1 MEGCWHWR
9 ERGAT
14 WSGCYVTTHV
24 SVDCWVGYLEMFV
37 SRSLQLVK
45 KRLVENFL
53 FTIERLAWM
62 LVDHCVQFTLVGLA
76 CASGS

>member
-1 MEGCWHWR
+1 M
-9 ERGAT
+9 
-14 WSGCYVTTHV
+14 

-62 LVDHCVQFTLVGLA
+62 LVDHCVQFTLVGVGV
-76 CASGS
+76 C